1 MAEPLKT
8 RFGPAVSERSARQIR
23 RVYPHFDTR
32 SFLHAALDGYTAL
45 ELMPRARHIAQT
57 LHTFLPADYTQ
68 AANILIDSMNPVTER
83 ATDNTPA
90 PFFYLPHNLFV
101 AAPRPFRRSA

>member
-1 MAEPLKT
+1 MAEPQKT

-23 RVYPHFDTR
+23 RVYPRLDTR
-32 SFLHAALDGYTAL
+32 SFLHAALDGYAAL

-101 AAPRPFRRSA
+101 AAPLPFRRCA